1 MKKHVLLT
9 GRPGIGKTTA
19 IRKAIQYIGIE
30 RVGGFWSSEM
40 KRDGRRVGFGIHT
53 VEGEKGILAHVDR
66 NHGPLVSKYRV
77 NVADINR
84 VAIPALERA
93 KKSGKIIIIDEIA
106 KMEIYSEGFKQ
117 EVLKCLNEGR
127 VLGTIQQRSSS
138 FLNQVRNRSDVR
150 MVEVTTANRDELPAQ
165 IASWFQQ

>member
-53 VEGEKGILAHVDR
+53 VEGEDGILAHVDR

-93 KKSGKIIIIDEIA
+93 RKCGKIIIIDEIA
-106 KMEIYSEGFKQ
+106 KMELYSEGFKQ

-127 VLGTIQQRSSS
+127 VLGTIQQWSSS